1 MRIELK
7 INDVLEM
14 TEEKRHVFLVDNEE
28 FKRCVMQHENFV
40 CQEIIREILSHDTK
54 LMSEILDNKDIRN
67 TIYMQEK
74 VKREKKAVERVKT
87 KQAQIDKQ
95 RRREAFIASV
105 NYRKSVDYIH
115 NILGWDNE

>member
-7 INDVLEM
+7 VKDVLEM

-28 FKRCVMQHENFV
+28 FKRCIMQHQEFV
-40 CQEIIREILSHDTK
+40 KREILAHDTK
-54 LMSEILDNKDIRN
+54 LMSEILDSKDIRN

-74 VKREKKAVERVKT
+74 AKREKKAVERVKT

-95 RRREAFIASV
+95 RRREAFMASV

-115 NILGWDNE
+115 NVLGWNND

>member
-1 MRIELK
+1 MKIELK
-7 INDVLEM
+7 IKDVECM
-14 TEEKRHVFLVDNEE
+14 TDEKRHVFLVDNEE
-28 FKRCVMQHENFV
+28 FKRCIMQHQEFV
-40 CQEIIREILSHDTK
+40 KQEIIREILAHDTK

-115 NILGWDNE
+115 NILGWNND

>member
-7 INDVLEM
+7 VNDVLEM

-28 FKRCVMQHENFV
+28 LKRCIMQHQEFV
-40 CQEIIREILSHDTK
+40 KQEIIREILLHDTK
-54 LMSEILDNKDIRN
+54 LVSEILDNKDIRN

-74 VKREKKAVERVKT
+74 VKREKKAVGRVKT

>member
-74 VKREKKAVERVKT
+74 AKREKKAAERVKT

-95 RRREAFIASV
+95 RRREAFMASV

-115 NILGWDNE
+115 NVLGWNND